1 MAGHGLD
8 GQRLEANRPR
18 LSVAVIVRDDAIGLA
33 ATLASVAGLAHETVV
48 LDTGS
53 HDGTQAVA
61 REHGARLVERPW
73 DDDFSAARNA
83 CYEHCTG
90 DWVLWLDA
98 GESIAKE
105 SVAVVRALIT
115 KPENCTSAFRAIVRV
130 PPPSLDAQ
138 AEQIAAVRLVP
149 RLTSLH
155 FTGRVRESLAASLA
169 SAGLSIADSSIVLE
183 RGWREHDVERK
194 HLKARRDLRLAQRD
208 LAERKNGAAALLAKA
223 EASSVLRRHA
233 DAIDLLR
240 LAITAAE
247 RGSAMQLAAYGA
259 LLAALDQIE
268 SQDVDTLQVRVAV
281 GLEALDLFPLDAQLL
296 LAMGGYLQA
305 QGQIELAARS
315 FRVAWEH
322 GTITPDVWHIA
333 DARSMAASCLAIALQ
348 MLGRDDEAIDVL
360 KTALRST
367 NDEARLRR
375 RLLELHVRAGR
386 REMALDEVAKVC
398 PAAEHAQMRA
408 AVRGACLAAAGNW
421 IGALPHLETAYRQG
435 CRDLL
440 LRRAYLNALL
450 ATGQKAAAIRIAD
463 AWLTAEPN
471 HAEAIRFRAMARGD
485 AMPAKPTPTPQ
496 KPGVER
502 AKPAAPYSA
511 RQVVRVDGA
520 VAAAHAGVP
529 DPLAPLAGPIVSRPN
544 ATT

>member
-1 MAGHGLD
+1 MAGHVLD
-8 GQRLEANRPR
+8 GQRLETGRPR

-33 ATLASVAGLAHETVV
+33 ATLASIAGLADEIVV

-53 HDGTQAVA
+53 HDGTQEVA
-61 REHGARLVERPW
+61 RGQGARLFERSW

-98 GESIAKE
+98 GECVAKE
-105 SVAVVRALIT
+105 SIAVVRGLIAT
-115 KPENCTSAFRAIVRV
+115 SENNTSAFRAIVRV
-130 PPPSLDAQ
+130 PPPAQDGQ
-138 AEQIAAVRLVP
+138 AEQIASVRLVP
-149 RLTSLH
+149 RVASLR
-155 FTGRVRESLAASLA
+155 FTGRVRESLAASLEMA
-169 SAGLSIADSSIVLE
+169 RISSADSSIVLE
-183 RGWREHDVERK
+183 RGWREHDAERK
-194 HLKARRDLRLAQRD
+194 QFKARRDLRLAQRD
-208 LAERKNGAAALLAKA
+208 LAERKHGAAALLAKA

-247 RGSAMQLAAYGA
+247 RGSATQLAAYGA
-259 LLAALDQIE
+259 LLATLDQVE
-268 SQDVDTLQVRVAV
+268 TQDVDTLEVRIAV

-296 LAMGGYLQA
+296 LAMGGYLQS

-322 GTITPDVWHIA
+322 GTITPEVWHIA
-333 DARSMAASCLAIALQ
+333 DARSMAASCLSLVLQ

-360 KTALRST
+360 KAALPSSK
-367 NDEARLRR
+367 DEARLRR

-386 REMALDEVAKVC
+386 RELALEEVAKIC
-398 PAAEHAQMRA
+398 PAAELAPMRA

-450 ATGQKAAAIRIAD
+450 ATGQKAAALRIAD
-463 AWLTAEPN
+463 AWLAAEPN
-471 HAEAIRFRAMARGD
+471 HPDAIRFRAMARGD
-485 AMPAKPTPTPQ
+485 AMASKPRSPTPAL
-496 KPGVER
+496 ER
-502 AKPAAPYSA
+502 GKPAAPPAA
-511 RQVVRVDGA
+511 RPVVRVDGA
-520 VAAAHAGVP
+520 NAALRAGVP
-529 DPLAPLAGPIVSRPN
+529 DPLAPLGGPIVSRPN